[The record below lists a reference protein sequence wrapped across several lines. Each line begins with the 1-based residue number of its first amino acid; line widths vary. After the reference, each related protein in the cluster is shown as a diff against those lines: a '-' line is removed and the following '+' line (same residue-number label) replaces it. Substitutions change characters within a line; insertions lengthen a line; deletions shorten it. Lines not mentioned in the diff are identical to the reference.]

1 MDKKNKQLTIN
12 EVAKKYVVSY
22 STVYNYCR
30 TGKIQGAIQVVFD
43 NKKKAWRIP
52 EEEAER
58 VFGSETN
65 HAQILQNAAGD
76 FWTIAEAAEEWNLT
90 ENYVRNLCKQHKIPG
105 AIRKGGA
112 IGSAWRIPVGT
123 KPPKRK
129 RVHRT
134 PNMDTEGYITIPEA
148 AKLTGLKTAAIY
160 ARVRRGSIKNVIR
173 QPTKSCIKPRVL
185 ISKDELIQDSET
197 TKDGAGFSLGTYM
210 SVAKAAQKWHISPYR
225 VREAAENGLIPA
237 VQTKTK
243 DGRIRWQIPVDCQEV
258 VAALNRKIGIDDL
271 GEYMNLAQAAEAM
284 GITESAIRDKLRHNF
299 FESAVKA
306 VDTDTKAKRGR
317 WYVKREEVERLASER
332 AKKTGWSVKYAASI
346 WAIPAEEIVSMC
358 VAGEIANTELDKDT
372 GEWRIPRYTSSP
384 RGEITPGFVSSTQA
398 ASAWGVMPSSVRA
411 YCLKGKI
418 PGAKKIRASHT
429 ERQVWIIPVELTK
442 KPLSEIVL

>member
-210 SVAKAAQKWHISPYR
+210 SVAKAAKKLHISANR
-225 VREAAENGLIPA
+225 IRNAAENGLIPA

-284 GITESAIRDKLRHNF
+284 GITESAIRDKLRRNYF
-299 FESAVKA
+299 KSAVKA
-306 VDTDTKAKRGR
+306 VDAGTKAKRER
-317 WYVKREEVERLASER
+317 WYLKKEEVEGLASER
-332 AKKTGWSVKYAASI
+332 AKKSGWSIKYAAFI
-346 WAIPAEEIVSMC
+346 WAIPVDEIVSMC
-358 VAGEIANTELDKDT
+358 EAGEITNAEQDKDT
-372 GEWRIPRYTSSP
+372 GEWRIPRDTSNP
-384 RGEITPGFVSSTQA
+384 REVVVPGYVSLTQA
-398 ASAWGVMPSSVRA
+398 ASAWGVGPSSIRA
-411 YCLKGKI
+411 YCLKGRI
-418 PGAKKIRASHT
+418 PGAKKIKSSHT
-429 ERQVWIIPVELTK
+429 EKKFWIIPAELTK
-442 KPLSEIVL
+442 KPLNEIVL